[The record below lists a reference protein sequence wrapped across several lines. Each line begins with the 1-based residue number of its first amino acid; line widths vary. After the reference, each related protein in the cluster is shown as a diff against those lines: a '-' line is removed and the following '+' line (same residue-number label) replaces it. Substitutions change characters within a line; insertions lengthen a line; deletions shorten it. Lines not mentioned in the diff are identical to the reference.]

1 MDDGHDRK
9 IRWLTEKR
17 NTNDVDKKRDL
28 WTRGTR
34 RTSYIMHITET
45 LFLYIS
51 SVRSN
56 IIEIGLPAVD
66 KSIAYNSRARPV
78 WISSGK

>member
-1 MDDGHDRK
+1 MD
-9 IRWLTEKR
+9 KR
-17 NTNDVDKKRDL
+17 NT
-28 WTRGTR
+28 
-34 RTSYIMHITET
+34 SHIIYNAYNRNVVSI
-45 LFLYIS
+45 YIS